1 MYAKILNNS
10 IIKYPYQWSDFN
22 VDNNNTNYGTP
33 QPDLLE
39 IFSQTDIAQQGY
51 SVVAVALVTQPTI
64 DTKTQS
70 IAEGTPALVNG
81 VWTQTWEVT
90 TLSSDQQATL
100 TANQAASVRQQRNG
114 KLTAC
119 DWTQVVDNPLANKAD
134 WATYRQALRDLPKE
148 AGFPWDMAWPTDPNG
163 V

>member
-1 MYAKILNNS
+1 MYAKILNNA
-10 IIKYPYQWSDFN
+10 IVKYPYQWYDFN

-39 IFSQTDIAQQGY
+39 IFPQTDIAQQGY

-70 IAEGTPALVNG
+70 VAEGAPALVNG

-90 TLSSDQQATL
+90 TLSAEQQAAL
-100 TANQAASVRQQRNG
+100 TSNQAALVRQQRNG

-119 DWTQVVDNPLANKAD
+119 DWTQVADAPVDKAA

-148 AGFPWDMAWPTDPNG
+148 AGFPWDMTWPTEPKG